1 MPTAVVNKHLAGN
14 STFSPPNNPGGEGGV
29 GVGGNDWATVY
40 SCAGHALH
48 KGDALRSLAFAHCV
62 CIPAA
67 FQQMAVE
74 CLVFMTSAYYDKFP
88 TWK

>member
-14 STFSPPNNPGGEGGV
+14 STFPPPNNPGGGGE
-29 GVGGNDWATVY
+29 GNDWATMY

-62 CIPAA
+62 CMTAA
-67 FQQMAVE
+67 LQQMAVE
-74 CLVFMTSAYYDKFP
+74 CLVS
-88 TWK
+88 